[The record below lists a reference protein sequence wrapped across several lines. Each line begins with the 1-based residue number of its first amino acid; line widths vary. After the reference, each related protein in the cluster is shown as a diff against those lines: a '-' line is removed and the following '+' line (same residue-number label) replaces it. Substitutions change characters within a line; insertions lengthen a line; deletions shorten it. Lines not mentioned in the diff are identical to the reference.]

1 MCAPAILSLRPFS
14 SGGLSKN
21 PGSFKHLR
29 LTFRQHNHQNNG
41 MAVLQIQGLT
51 KRYGAI
57 TAVNNLSLDIEAG
70 SVYGLL
76 GPNGSGKTTTLG
88 TVLGIIRQ
96 DAGTFCWFEGRYGD
110 QERMHIGALLETPN
124 FYPYLSP
131 VKNLEITAHIKKI
144 AAPKIDALLELVNLA
159 QRRDSSFTTF
169 SFGMKQRLAIAA
181 ALIGDPEVLI
191 FDEPTNGLDPQGIAE
206 VREIIQRIAGEGK
219 TIIMASHILDEV
231 EKVCSHVAII
241 KRGKLL
247 ASGEVGA
254 ILSNDRQVDIAADN
268 LGRLRE
274 VLANLPGINSILEKN
289 KLLQLQVSPDLTA
302 AQLNRLAFDNG
313 VVINHLVMKPK
324 SLESEFL
331 EITAGK

>member
-1 MCAPAILSLRPFS
+1 
-14 SGGLSKN
+14 
-21 PGSFKHLR
+21 
-29 LTFRQHNHQNNG
+29 
-41 MAVLQIQGLT
+41 MAVLQINGLT

-57 TAVNNLSLDIEAG
+57 TAVNNLSLQIEAG
-70 SVYGLL
+70 NVYGLL

-88 TVLGIIRQ
+88 AVLGIIQ
-96 DAGTFCWFEGRYGD
+96 PDSGSFTWFGGKYGD
-110 QERMHIGALLETPN
+110 QERMHIGSLLETPN

-131 VKNLEITAHIKKI
+131 VKNLEITAHIKRI
-144 AAPKIDALLELVNLA
+144 ANPRIDDILEIVNLS
-159 QRRDSSFTTF
+159 QRKDSAFSTF
-169 SFGMKQRLAIAA
+169 SYGMKQRLAIAA

-241 KRGKLL
+241 KRGTLL

-254 ILSNDRQVDIAADN
+254 ILSNDRQVDIATED
-268 LGRLRE
+268 LIRLRD
-274 VLANLPGINSILEKN
+274 VLSGFPGVNHISEKG
-289 KLLQLQVSPDLTA
+289 KFLQLQVDPTLTA
-302 AQLNRLAFDNG
+302 AQLNKIAFEKG
-313 VVINHLVMKPK
+313 LIVSHLVMKPK
-324 SLESEFL
+324 SLETEFL

>member
-1 MCAPAILSLRPFS
+1 
-14 SGGLSKN
+14 
-21 PGSFKHLR
+21 
-29 LTFRQHNHQNNG
+29 
-41 MAVLQIQGLT
+41 MAVLQINGLT

-57 TAVNNLSLDIEAG
+57 TAVNNLNLLIEAG
-70 SVYGLL
+70 NVYGIL

-88 TVLGIIRQ
+88 SVLGIIRP
-96 DAGTFCWFEGRYGD
+96 DSGTYTWFDGQYGTE
-110 QERMHIGALLETPN
+110 ERMHIGSLLETPN

-131 VKNLEITAHIKKI
+131 VKNLEITAHIKRI
-144 AAPKIDALLELVNLA
+144 ASPKIGALLELVNLA
-159 QRRDSSFTTF
+159 QRRDSPFSTF
-169 SFGMKQRLAIAA
+169 SFGMKQRLAIAS

-206 VREIIQRIAGEGK
+206 VREIILRIAAEGK

-254 ILSNDRQVDIAADN
+254 ILSNDRQVDIAADD

-274 VLANLPGINSILEKN
+274 LLAGFVGVNSIAEKN
-289 KLLQLQVSPDLTA
+289 KLLQLQVSPELTA
-302 AQLNRLAFDNG
+302 AQLNKLAFDNG
-313 VVINHLVMKPK
+313 LVVSHLVMKPK

>member
-1 MCAPAILSLRPFS
+1 
-14 SGGLSKN
+14 
-21 PGSFKHLR
+21 
-29 LTFRQHNHQNNG
+29 
-41 MAVLQIQGLT
+41 MAVLQINGLT

-57 TAVNNLSLDIEAG
+57 TAVNNLNLLIEAG
-70 SVYGLL
+70 NVYGIL

-88 TVLGIIRQ
+88 SVLGIIRP
-96 DAGTFCWFEGRYGD
+96 DSGTYTWFDGQYGTD
-110 QERMHIGALLETPN
+110 ERMHIGSLLETPN

-144 AAPKIDALLELVNLA
+144 ASPKIDPLLELVNLA
-159 QRRDSSFTTF
+159 QRRDSPFSTF
-169 SFGMKQRLAIAA
+169 SFGMKQRLAIAS

-206 VREIIQRIAGEGK
+206 VREIILRIAAEGK

-254 ILSNDRQVDIAADN
+254 ILSNDRQVDIAAED

-274 VLANLPGINSILEKN
+274 LLAGFVGVNSITEKN
-289 KLLQLQVSPDLTA
+289 KLLQLQVSPELTA
-302 AQLNRLAFDNG
+302 TQLNKLAFDNG
-313 VVINHLVMKPK
+313 LVVSHLVMKPK

>member
-1 MCAPAILSLRPFS
+1 MS
-14 SGGLSKN
+14 
-21 PGSFKHLR
+21 
-29 LTFRQHNHQNNG
+29 
-41 MAVLQIQGLT
+41 VLQIQGLS
-51 KRYGAI
+51 KRYGAV
-57 TAVNNLSLDIEAG
+57 TALNNLNLEIEAG
-70 SVYGLL
+70 SVYGIL

-88 TVLGIIRQ
+88 IVLGIIKP
-96 DAGTFCWFEGRYGD
+96 DSGSFSWFEGKYGD

-131 VKNLEITAHIKKI
+131 VKNLEITAHIKKV
-144 AAPKIDALLELVNLA
+144 AEPKIDPILELVNLA
-159 QRRDSSFTTF
+159 HRRDSAFSTF

-206 VREIIQRIAGEGK
+206 VRDIILRIASEGK

-247 ASGEVGA
+247 ANGEVGA
-254 ILSNDRQVDIAADN
+254 ILSNDRQVDISAED

-274 VLANLPGINSILEKN
+274 LLTNLPGIHAISEKN
-289 KLLQLQVSPDLTA
+289 KLLQLQVSPAMTA
-302 AQLNRLAFDNG
+302 AELNKLAFDNG
-313 VVINHLVMKPK
+313 LIINHLVMKPK